1 MLFGM
6 FSSAKDFRLF
16 LSNLK
21 NLRKIGDVRN
31 FTIHCYGWHTRESF
45 EVNLMNRVLSRNQHV
60 EDRASQLLGNLD
72 DRLFK
77 RQAPLDLFMG
87 KLNQVRVL
95 FRLINQDSRGLT
107 QRSLF
112 YTDLKNMLKLI
123 RNFKIINI

>member
-1 MLFGM
+1 
-6 FSSAKDFRLF
+6 
-16 LSNLK
+16 
-21 NLRKIGDVRN
+21 
-31 FTIHCYGWHTRESF
+31 
-45 EVNLMNRVLSRNQHV
+45 MNRVLSRNQHV